1 MSGLPI
7 AICVCSGGLDS
18 TVSATIAKEE
28 GYELYI
34 LHLNYGHRAE
44 EREIES
50 TSRIASYLG
59 AKEVKFIDL
68 NFLKELGGS
77 SLTDF
82 SIPVPVGDDIPND
95 ETPSTWVPCRNLVF
109 LSLASSYAEIVKADS
124 LFVGFN
130 AEEAESY
137 PDNTDKFVQAFNDT
151 LLNAVASFSK
161 PPQVK
166 APLVGMYKRDIVRK
180 GLEVNAP
187 MDLSWSCYFEYDKHC
202 GKCEACMHRKRGFS
216 EAGIEDPTEYME

>member
-1 MSGLPI
+1 MSDKPK
-7 AICVCSGGLDS
+7 AVCVCSGGLDS

-28 GYELYI
+28 GYDLYM

-44 EREIES
+44 KSEIEA

-59 AKEVKFIDL
+59 AKEVKLIDL
-68 NFLKELGGS
+68 DFLKELGGS

-82 SIPVPVGDDIPND
+82 SIPVPVGEEIPKD

-109 LSLASSYAEIVKADS
+109 LSLASSYAEIIKAES

-137 PDNTDKFVQAFNDT
+137 PDNTEEFVDNFNAM
-151 LLNAVASFSK
+151 LLNAVASFTK
-161 PPQVK
+161 PPKVK
-166 APLVGMYKRDIVRK
+166 APLVGMYKRDIARK
-180 GLEVNAP
+180 GVEVKAP
-187 MDLSWSCYFEYDKHC
+187 MNLTWSCYFDYDKHC

-216 EAGIEDPTEYME
+216 EAGIEDPTEYLE